1 MHAHRVGSDRGIIL
15 ETGCNTLLY
24 DVLSLA
30 RIRLDLLRAQ
40 AAVHEAPLLERHP
53 PLAVLHCA
61 VRVELLD
68 ETRWELLPC
77 LSEVA
82 PQVLYMRLRV
92 ISYHMSLVQSVAL
105 TSIRPTFRG
114 GIMRVQREV
123 GIARDGEVVH
133 CECVQ
138 RLVGIYLV
146 RDRARGADLR

>member
-1 MHAHRVGSDRGIIL
+1 MKGHSLSSPVVFILHAHRVGSDRGIIL

-53 PLAVLHCA
+53 PFAGLPCA

-68 ETRWELLPC
+68 ETSRKLLSC

-82 PQVLYMRLRV
+82 PQVLYVRPCV
-92 ISYHMSLVQSVAL
+92 I
-105 TSIRPTFRG
+105 
-114 GIMRVQREV
+114 
-123 GIARDGEVVH
+123 
-133 CECVQ
+133 
-138 RLVGIYLV
+138 
-146 RDRARGADLR
+146 